1 MHHKIEKHAKHMAAV
16 KEGVGFVGLAAL
28 PNAESVKIALISL
41 GGVELA
47 SDEEAVNIEFVKKM

>member
-16 KEGVGFVGLAAL
+16 KEGAGFVGLAAL
-28 PNAESVKIALISL
+28 LSAGSAKIVLISL

-47 SDEEAVNIEFVKKM
+47 NVEEDVNIEFVKKM